1 MSERKI
7 FILTFSS
14 CIAVILLL
22 AFFTYTANK
31 FKFNSDRPMD
41 GIPGRLYSSIAIKKF
56 NFNAIIAGSSMSQCF
71 KCSEFDSAFGNKS
84 IKLTLSACNIA
95 EIRFLLD
102 SAGRYH
108 KIDRVM
114 FDLSPMFLH
123 IEQTLSNIEQG
134 YYGENSDW
142 FLFRKSFSF
151 DFFTEAFEFVS
162 RMCRGKVKYTNWDDI
177 YRWDKTR
184 RCAEKYFAK
193 DVLYKA
199 YTPSDYSSDKLIK
212 KAEKNIADHLLPLLE
227 KYSDTEFLIFFPPFS
242 IMKYRGLNT
251 DEYIKFKSRYIDVLL
266 HAKNVKIYDFETAFQ
281 ITGDFN
287 NYKDLMHYSSKIN
300 SWMISCMKKGDYLVT
315 RENKDILLEKF
326 RSRISA
332 YDYQKAY
339 DRLKSVYGKNK

>member
-1 MSERKI
+1 MNERKI
-7 FILTFSS
+7 FILTFSL
-14 CIAVILLL
+14 CIVVIFLL
-22 AFFTYTANK
+22 AFFTYTVNQVK
-31 FKFNSDRPMD
+31 LNSDPPVD
-41 GIPGRLYSSIAIKKF
+41 GIPDRQYSGIAIRKF

-102 SAGRYH
+102 SAVRYQ
-108 KIDRVM
+108 KINRVM

-123 IEQTLSNIEQG
+123 REQTLSNIEQG
-134 YYGENSDW
+134 YYSKNPDW

-151 DFFTEAFEFVS
+151 DFFAEAFEFVS
-162 RMCRGKVKYTNWDDI
+162 RICRGKVKYTNWDDI

-184 RCAEKYFAK
+184 PCSEKYFAN
-193 DVLYKA
+193 DLLYKDHTPDD
-199 YTPSDYSSDKLIK
+199 YTSDKLIK
-212 KAEKNIADHLLPLLE
+212 KAEKNAADHLFSLLE
-227 KYSDTEFLIFFPPFS
+227 KYSETEFLIFFPPFS
-242 IMKYRGLNT
+242 IMKYRGINT
-251 DEYIKFKSRYIDVLL
+251 DEYIKFKSRYIDTLL
-266 HAKNVKIYDFETAFQ
+266 CAENVKIYDFETAFQ
-281 ITGDFN
+281 ITEDFN